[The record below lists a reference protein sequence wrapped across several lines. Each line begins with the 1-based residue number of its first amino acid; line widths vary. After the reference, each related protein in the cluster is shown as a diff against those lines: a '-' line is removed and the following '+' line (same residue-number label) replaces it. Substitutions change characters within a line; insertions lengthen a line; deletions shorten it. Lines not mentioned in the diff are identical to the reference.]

1 MKIISTLRQEAKSY
15 LLLTVLIAFLASCS
29 KKNDPAPNP
38 GPGPITTPTKSNA
51 KDLSEIKILKSENP
65 NITGDG
71 YFFKSGLRAYITVP
85 LNSTMS
91 NVKVNFA
98 VSNKASVKVDGVA
111 ATNNT
116 AILDLDKTF
125 TVVVSAEDGTSLTYT
140 VTAQAGIKEIDE
152 MLYPFMEKYSIPAAS
167 YAIGKNSKEDIVY
180 KNAAGF
186 ANVETKERARSD
198 YEFRLASM
206 SKQHTSIAIM
216 SLIQQGKFG
225 LDDLVFGPTGILKAH
240 WPNVGPMSSKIT
252 VRHLLEHTAGFTGDP
267 MFTSVSGTTLD
278 AKIQYMLNS
287 AQAEP
292 GTKYT
297 YYNMGY
303 GTLGKIIE
311 VVSGKE
317 FSQYLKDLYAPL
329 GANVDNASQSAAARR
344 AKEAT
349 YYAQGGG
356 NAYGTD
362 IHAYKAAGG
371 VSISTENLFKV
382 LYGVDGGSIKP
393 DILSPAAR
401 TMMFTKSKLA
411 NYALGW
417 RTNHSLFSG
426 YYHGGNLNGTA
437 TFWIYG
443 TEYSAAILLNSR
455 SGDDNFD
462 TELIVLTNNI
472 MKKAK
477 ELNL

>member
-1 MKIISTLRQEAKSY
+1 MKIISTLRNKAKNTLY
-15 LLLTVLIAFLASCS
+15 LTVLIAFLASCS
-29 KKNDPAPNP
+29 KKSDPTPGGGNP
-38 GPGPITTPTKSNA
+38 PTTTISSGKDISNI
-51 KDLSEIKILKSENP
+51 SILKGENP
-65 NITGDG
+65 SITGDG
-71 YFFKSGLRAYITVP
+71 YYFRSGLKIYLTIP
-85 LNSTMS
+85 LNSVLT
-91 NVKVNFA
+91 NVKINF
-98 VSNKASVKVDGVA
+98 SLSSKATVKVDGTTLA
-111 ATNNT
+111 NNSGSFDLTKTIT
-116 AILDLDKTF
+116 A
-125 TVVVSAEDGTSLTYT
+125 VVYAENGTSSTYT
-140 VTAQAGIKEIDE
+140 ILAQTGIKEIDA
-152 MLYPFMEKYSIPAAS
+152 MIYPFMEKYAIPAAS

-186 ANVETKERARSD
+186 ANVALKERAGTD

-225 LDDLVFGPTGILKAH
+225 LDDLVFGATGILKAR
-240 WPNVGPMSSKIT
+240 WPSVGPKSSKIT
-252 VRHLLEHTAGFTGDP
+252 VRHLLEHTTGFTGDP
-267 MFTSVSGTTLD
+267 MFTSASGRDLD
-278 AKIQYMLNS
+278 SKIDYMLLQ
-287 AQAEP
+287 AQNEP
-292 GTKYT
+292 GTTYY

-317 FSQYLKDLYAPL
+317 YGQYLRDLYAPL
-329 GANVDNASQSAAARR
+329 GADVHNASSSAETRR
-344 AKEAT
+344 AKEAV
-349 YYAQGGG
+349 YYPQNGG
-356 NAYGTD
+356 NSYGTD
-362 IHAYKAAGG
+362 IDAYKAAGG

-401 TMMFTKSKLA
+401 TMMFTKSIRA

-417 RTNHSLFSG
+417 RMNHSLFDG
-426 YYHGGNLNGTA
+426 YYHGGNLTGTA

-443 TEYSAAILLNSR
+443 SEYSAAILLNSR

-462 TELIVLTNNI
+462 SELIVLTNNI